1 MDGGR
6 TAAGLRD
13 MAADRLQRLPD
24 AAKRSII
31 ERAQTALQPCA
42 SGNCIADASGLHAP
56 EAEQTLRSLR
66 KRQCRGA
73 AVKLHAGCK
82 CVTARGGG
90 AEMCAAPL
98 GGERHLGRARH
109 HGAGQTGDHPGRKT
123 WPEVQGKYGFDAQ
136 TLQDPCFA
144 KPSGAAGRFLGGLK
158 QQQNVVR
165 KRLLRADPAAKLQ
178 RHRHVPVVSAGVHF
192 SAVLRGKRQPRPLRD
207 GQRVHFRA
215 KCQRIRRS
223 EVKISAHSAV
233 KWEKHLAVER
243 AEDILYIVH
252 GLGQLV
258 AQLGDAV
265 QGASVHCHGG
275 ERLHI

>member
-1 MDGGR
+1 MHGSLA
-6 TAAGLRD
+6 AAGLRG
-13 MAADRLQRLPD
+13 MAADRLQSLPD

-56 EAEQTLRSLR
+56 EAEQTLRSLQ

-73 AVKLHAGCK
+73 AVKLHAGCER
-82 CVTARGGG
+82 VTAGGGG

-109 HGAGQTGDHPGRKT
+109 HGAGQTGDRPGRKT
-123 WPEVQGKYGFDAQ
+123 RPEVQGKYGFDAQ
-136 TLQDPCFA
+136 TLQNPCFA

-165 KRLLRADPAAKLQ
+165 KRLLRAESAAKLQ
-178 RHRHVPVVSAGVHF
+178 HHRHVPIV
-192 SAVLRGKRQPRPLRD
+192 SAVLGGKRQPRPLRD

-223 EVKISAHSAV
+223 EVKISAHGAV

-243 AEDILYIVH
+243 AEDIL
-252 GLGQLV
+252 
-258 AQLGDAV
+258 
-265 QGASVHCHGG
+265 
-275 ERLHI
+275 

>member
-73 AVKLHAGCK
+73 AVKRHAGCER
-82 CVTARGGG
+82 VTAGGGG

-123 WPEVQGKYGFDAQ
+123 RPEVQGKYGFDAQ
-136 TLQDPCFA
+136 TLQNPCFTD
-144 KPSGAAGRFLGGLK
+144 PSGSAGRFLGGLK
-158 QQQNVVR
+158 HQQDVVR
-165 KRLLRADPAAKLQ
+165 QIFLSAQPAGKLQ
-178 RHRHVPVVSAGVHF
+178 SHRHVPVVTAGMHAP
-192 SAVLRGKRQPRPLRD
+192 AVLRRKRQTCLLRN
-207 GQRVHFRA
+207 GQRVHFSA
-215 KCQRIRRS
+215 KRQRIRRA
-223 EVKISAHSAV
+223 EVKIGAYGAV
-233 KWEKHLAVER
+233 KREKHLAAER
-243 AEDILYIVH
+243 AEDVL
-252 GLGQLV
+252 
-258 AQLGDAV
+258 
-265 QGASVHCHGG
+265 
-275 ERLHI
+275 

>member
-73 AVKLHAGCK
+73 AVKLHAGCER
-82 CVTARGGG
+82 VTAGGGG

-123 WPEVQGKYGFDAQ
+123 RPEVQGKYGFDAQ

-178 RHRHVPVVSAGVHF
+178 HHRHVPIVSAGVHF
-192 SAVLRGKRQPRPLRD
+192 SAVLRGKRQTCLLRN

-233 KWEKHLAVER
+233 KREKHLTAER
-243 AEDILYIVH
+243 AEDIM
-252 GLGQLV
+252 
-258 AQLGDAV
+258 
-265 QGASVHCHGG
+265 
-275 ERLHI
+275 

>member
-31 ERAQTALQPCA
+31 ERAQTALQSCA

-82 CVTARGGG
+82 CVTAGGGG

-123 WPEVQGKYGFDAQ
+123 RPEVQGKYGFDAQ
-136 TLQDPCFA
+136 KLQNPCFA

-178 RHRHVPVVSAGVHF
+178 HHRHVPIVSAGVHF
-192 SAVLRGKRQPRPLRD
+192 SAVLRGKWQTCLLRD

-223 EVKISAHSAV
+223 EVKIGAHGAV

-243 AEDILYIVH
+243 AEDIL
-252 GLGQLV
+252 
-258 AQLGDAV
+258 
-265 QGASVHCHGG
+265 
-275 ERLHI
+275 

>member
-66 KRQCRGA
+66 KRQCRGP
-73 AVKLHAGCK
+73 AVKLHARCK
-82 CVTARGGG
+82 RVTAGGGG

-109 HGAGQTGDHPGRKT
+109 HCAGQTGERPGRKT
-123 WPEVQGKYGFDAQ
+123 RPEVQGKYGFDAQ
-136 TLQDPCFA
+136 TLQNPCFA

-178 RHRHVPVVSAGVHF
+178 HHRHVPVVSAGMHF
-192 SAVLRGKRQPRPLRD
+192 SAVLRRKRQTCLLRY
-207 GQRVHFRA
+207 GQRIHFRA
-215 KCQRIRRS
+215 KCQRIRCA
-223 EVKISAHSAV
+223 EVKIGAHSAV

-243 AEDILYIVH
+243 AEDILYIVY

>member
-31 ERAQTALQPCA
+31 ERAQTALQPRA

-82 CVTARGGG
+82 CVTAGGGG

-123 WPEVQGKYGFDAQ
+123 RPEVQGKYGFDAQ

-144 KPSGAAGRFLGGLK
+144 KPSGSAGRFLGGLK

-178 RHRHVPVVSAGVHF
+178 HHRHVPVVPAGVHF
-192 SAVLRGKRQPRPLRD
+192 SAVLRGKWQTCLLRN
-207 GQRVHFRA
+207 GQRIHFRA
-215 KCQRIRRS
+215 KCQCIRRA
-223 EVKISAHSAV
+223 EVKIGAHGAV
-233 KWEKHLAVER
+233 KREKHLTTEAAER
-243 AEDILYIVH
+243 ILQIA
-252 GLGQLV
+252 LGPGQVV

-265 QGASVHCHGG
+265 QGASVRCHGG

>member
-1 MDGGR
+1 
-6 TAAGLRD
+6 
-13 MAADRLQRLPD
+13 
-24 AAKRSII
+24 
-31 ERAQTALQPCA
+31 
-42 SGNCIADASGLHAP
+42 
-56 EAEQTLRSLR
+56 
-66 KRQCRGA
+66 
-73 AVKLHAGCK
+73 
-82 CVTARGGG
+82 
-90 AEMCAAPL
+90 MCAAPL

-123 WPEVQGKYGFDAQ
+123 RPEVQGKYGFDAQ

-165 KRLLRADPAAKLQ
+165 KHLLRADPAAKLQ
-178 RHRHVPVVSAGVHF
+178 HHRHVPVVSAGVHF

-215 KCQRIRRS
+215 KCQRIRRA

>member
-6 TAAGLRD
+6 TAASLRD
-13 MAADRLQRLPD
+13 MAANRLQRLPD

-31 ERAQTALQPCA
+31 ERAQTALQPRA

-123 WPEVQGKYGFDAQ
+123 RPEVQGKYGFDAQ

-144 KPSGAAGRFLGGLK
+144 KPSGSAGRFLGGLK

-165 KRLLRADPAAKLQ
+165 KRLLRAESAAKLQ
-178 RHRHVPVVSAGVHF
+178 HHRHVPIVSAGVHF
-192 SAVLRGKRQPRPLRD
+192 SAVLRGKWQTCLLRD

-223 EVKISAHSAV
+223 EVKIGAHGAV

-243 AEDILYIVH
+243 AEDIL
-252 GLGQLV
+252 
-258 AQLGDAV
+258 
-265 QGASVHCHGG
+265 
-275 ERLHI
+275 